1 MKLNFDFYGVVSS
14 DKLFI
19 KRKQVCSR
27 YFFIYEV
34 VGYASKKMNGIQ
46 TFNK

>member
-34 VGYASKKMNGIQ
+34 VVTMDTLVRK
-46 TFNK
+46 

>member
-19 KRKQVCSR
+19 KRKQFSSR

-34 VGYASKKMNGIQ
+34 VVTTDTLVRK
-46 TFNK
+46 